1 MPPRSTRERS
11 CHNPTVSTTA
21 AERRPTVLAIFLI
34 VAGAIGLWA
43 AFMLTMDKFHLLEN
57 PDAQLSCNFSLLV
70 GCTKNLNSWQGSLFG
85 FPNPLIGL
93 IGWTATIAVGVGILA
108 GARFAKWFWM
118 LFNLGVIGAMA
129 LVIFLITQSITVLN
143 VLCPWCM
150 VTWLVTIP
158 TFWAVTLYNLKTG
171 NIPIPESGR
180 VFFGKLYSW
189 VPLITVVSYAI
200 VAILAQIQLDWIN
213 NVFV

>member
-1 MPPRSTRERS
+1 
-11 CHNPTVSTTA
+11 VSVTT

-85 FPNPLIGL
+85 FPNPLLGL
-93 IGWTATIAVGVGILA
+93 IGWTATIAVGVGVLA

-171 NIPIPESGR
+171 NIPIPEAGR
-180 VFFGKLYSW
+180 VFFGKLYTW
-189 VPLITVVSYAI
+189 VPLITVISYAI

>member
-1 MPPRSTRERS
+1 MST
-11 CHNPTVSTTA
+11 PT

-85 FPNPLIGL
+85 FPNPLLGL
-93 IGWTATIAVGVGILA
+93 IGWTATIAVGVGVLA

-158 TFWAVTLYNLKTG
+158 TFWGVTLYNLKSG

-189 VPLITVVSYAI
+189 VPLITVISYAI

>member
-1 MPPRSTRERS
+1 M
-11 CHNPTVSTTA
+11 STTT

-85 FPNPLIGL
+85 FPNPLLGL
-93 IGWTATIAVGVGILA
+93 IGWTATIAVGVGVLA

-158 TFWAVTLYNLKTG
+158 TFWGVTLYNLKSG

>member
-1 MPPRSTRERS
+1 MS
-11 CHNPTVSTTA
+11 VTT

-34 VAGAIGLWA
+34 VAGAVGLWA

-85 FPNPLIGL
+85 FPNPLLGL

-189 VPLITVVSYAI
+189 VPLITVISYAI

>member
-1 MPPRSTRERS
+1 M
-11 CHNPTVSTTA
+11 STTA

-129 LVIFLITQSITVLN
+129 LVVFLITQSITVLN

>member
-1 MPPRSTRERS
+1 M
-11 CHNPTVSTTA
+11 STTT

-85 FPNPLIGL
+85 FPNPLLGL
-93 IGWTATIAVGVGILA
+93 IGWTATIAVGVGVLA

-158 TFWAVTLYNLKTG
+158 TFWAVTLYNLKSG

-189 VPLITVVSYAI
+189 VPLITVISYAI